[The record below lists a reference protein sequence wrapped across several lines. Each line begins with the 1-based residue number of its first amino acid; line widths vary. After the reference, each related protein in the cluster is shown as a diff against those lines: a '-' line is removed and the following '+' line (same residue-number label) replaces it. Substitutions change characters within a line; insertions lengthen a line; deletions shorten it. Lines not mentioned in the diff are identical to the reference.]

1 MSCQL
6 SEFLD
11 LFVPRIAYCTTGVG
25 LCLNNSLTPAPASST
40 PTTRAS
46 VRTQASET
54 RTIRVRVTRQHAR
67 PKASIMKASCPERGI
82 AKGRA
87 RAVHNSPAVGKP
99 CLETCPHMLGQH
111 LRGSQREAEARET
124 DRPRGASRGHGCGRT
139 GWHKHMHVAPWR
151 SSPHQERERIIL
163 LGPLQERA
171 NAGGSRTGGGLWWI
185 RPQTGLTCASSLRGG
200 PPAFDGAQWRPE
212 GSRAAQP

>member
-1 MSCQL
+1 
-6 SEFLD
+6 
-11 LFVPRIAYCTTGVG
+11 
-25 LCLNNSLTPAPASST
+25 
-40 PTTRAS
+40 
-46 VRTQASET
+46 
-54 RTIRVRVTRQHAR
+54 
-67 PKASIMKASCPERGI
+67 MKASCPERGI